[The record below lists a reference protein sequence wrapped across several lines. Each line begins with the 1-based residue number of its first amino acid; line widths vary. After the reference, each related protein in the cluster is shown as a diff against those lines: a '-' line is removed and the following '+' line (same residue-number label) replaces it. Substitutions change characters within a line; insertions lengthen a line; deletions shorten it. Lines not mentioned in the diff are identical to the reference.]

1 MTTEELEKI
10 VSRHEMQRLELKE
23 GFNVESI
30 DAACAFANAGGGFIV
45 IEHYGRGIK
54 RIKEE
59 CDRNGNPY
67 PDWTDRPGEFLTI
80 YKARGSQDAEVGG
93 KKREDGSNVR
103 EVGSKIDFVAVMPN
117 VRKDFRE
124 TCRRVWE
131 LLCQDD
137 TLLQQEV
144 SERLEIALNSIQN
157 AYAALKDAGLLI
169 KTGEGRGS
177 KWTVVRGKSPQD

>member
-10 VSRHEMQRLELKE
+10 VFRHEMQGLGLEE
-23 GFNVESI
+23 GF
-30 DAACAFANAGGGFIV
+30 

-59 CDRNGNPY
+59 CNRNGNPY

-80 YKARGSQDAEVGG
+80 YKARGSQGAEVGG
-93 KKREDGSNVR
+93 NVREVGSNGIEDGSKGG

-117 VRKDFRE
+117 VRKDFRA

-169 KTGEGRGS
+169 KTGEGRGC
-177 KWTVVRGKSPQD
+177 KWTVVRGKFPQD